1 MGKLLAARRAEGF
14 VLLCIPHIVG
24 TTREQLPQMLASHV
38 AELPAEPLGEFFR
51 LFEVVDAAANVRFV
65 AVASTL
71 CPERK
76 QSAGERA
83 EPYSYCKVKEM
94 D

>member
-1 MGKLLAARRAEGF
+1 MAKLLAPRLVEDF

-24 TTREQLPQMLASHV
+24 APRELLLKLLTSHT
-38 AELPAEPLGEFFR
+38 AEFPAEPLGEFFR

-65 AVASTL
+65 AVASIF
-71 CPERK
+71 CAWRQQP
-76 QSAGERA
+76 AG
-83 EPYSYCKVKEM
+83 PDSYCKAKEM